1 MQPQTKQ
8 LTLTKGLTSG
18 SGVCVWSVYVC
29 VCVGVE
35 CVCVWSVY
43 VCVCRCGVC
52 VCVCGGCM
60 ENE

>member
-1 MQPQTKQ
+1 VWVECVCV
-8 LTLTKGLTSG
+8 GG
-18 SGVCVWSVYVC
+18 GEGYVCVHGVCVWSVYVC

-52 VCVCGGCM
+52 V
-60 ENE
+60 